1 MQVAKHE
8 WKQSWANYL
17 ASSRGWIVAQIDGR
31 GSGGE
36 GDRRRFE
43 IWHQLGSVE
52 VADQVMKSSFQ
63 NNTKHKFAIL
73 WFEINQSQGF
83 GFRTSQIQGVGK
95 IDI

>member
-1 MQVAKHE
+1 MQVAKYE

-43 IWHQLGSVE
+43 IWHHLGSVE
-52 VADQVMKSSFQ
+52 VADQVPV
-63 NNTKHKFAIL
+63 L
-73 WFEINQSQGF
+73 EI
-83 GFRTSQIQGVGK
+83 RT
-95 IDI
+95 D